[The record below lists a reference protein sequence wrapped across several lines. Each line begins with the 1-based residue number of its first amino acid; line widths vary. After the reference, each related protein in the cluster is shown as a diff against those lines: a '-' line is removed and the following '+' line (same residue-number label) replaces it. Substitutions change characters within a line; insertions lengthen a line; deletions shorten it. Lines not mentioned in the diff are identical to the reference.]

1 MLDAESQYWRLE
13 TDNKFWLLISVSC
26 YSKKITKGDGGQR
39 GLTVFNLGLVVTV
52 QVMLDKKRLYC
63 IHAIS
68 KITNLLVYQNYNKT
82 L

>member
-1 MLDAESQYWRLE
+1 M
-13 TDNKFWLLISVSC
+13 SC
-26 YSKKITKGDGGQR
+26 YSKKITKGDGGQQ

-63 IHAIS
+63 IQAIS